1 MIPLIYTIIVT
12 HLTMVAT
19 CIYLHRGVTHK
30 AVEYHPVID
39 HFFRLWLW
47 LTDGVIIKQ
56 WVATHRRHHRFSDVS
71 GDPHSP
77 MLLGIKQVAVVGFFE
92 TCLYRYRSFAPK
104 LEIET
109 YGAGVKEDWLERNLY
124 IHQRLGLLLMLI
136 INVLLFGR
144 IGILIWLVQ
153 LIWTPLWS
161 NSVITGIAHWRFG
174 YRHPDAKDNSR
185 NFPGLGFFIIGDQL
199 HSNHHA
205 DPASPKLSQKW
216 YEFDLGWF
224 YIRILRALGLAKTRD
239 SV

>member
-1 MIPLIYTIIVT
+1 V
-12 HLTMVAT
+12 
-19 CIYLHRGVTHK
+19 
-30 AVEYHPVID
+30 
-39 HFFRLWLW
+39 
-47 LTDGVIIKQ
+47 
-56 WVATHRRHHRFSDVS
+56 
-71 GDPHSP
+71 
-77 MLLGIKQVAVVGFFE
+77 LLGIKQVAVVGFFE

-109 YGAGVKEDWLERNLY
+109 YGAGVKEDWLERNVY

-136 INVLLFGR
+136 INILLFGR
-144 IGILIWLVQ
+144 IGLLIWLVQ
-153 LIWTPLWS
+153 VIWTPLWS
-161 NSVITGIAHWRFG
+161 NSVITGLAHWRFG